1 MSMEFLVRMSK
12 QPLFRLIAAILV
24 LLLTDTHPVVGLGAA
39 ALWILWVVWSNHTS
53 GSGPYQQN
61 SRFLQ

>member
-1 MSMEFLVRMSK
+1 MDFLIRMSK

-39 ALWILWVVWSNHTS
+39 AVWILWVVWSNHVS
-53 GSGPYQQN
+53 GSRPNHQK
-61 SRFLQ
+61 SSLLQ

>member
-1 MSMEFLVRMSK
+1 MSMDFLVRMSK

-39 ALWILWVVWSNHTS
+39 TLWILWVVWSSSIHQQK
-53 GSGPYQQN
+53 YQ
-61 SRFLQ
+61 FLQ

>member
-1 MSMEFLVRMSK
+1 MDFLIRMSK

-39 ALWILWVVWSNHTS
+39 AIWIAWVVWSNYVSPSTS
-53 GSGPYQQN
+53 HQKSSY
-61 SRFLQ
+61 L

>member
-1 MSMEFLVRMSK
+1 MDFLIRMSK

-39 ALWILWVVWSNHTS
+39 ALWILWVVWSNHVS
-53 GSGPYQQN
+53 LLRPYHQK
-61 SRFLQ
+61 SSLLQ

>member
-1 MSMEFLVRMSK
+1 MDFLIRMSK

-39 ALWILWVVWSNHTS
+39 ALWILWVVWSNQSSS
-53 GSGPYQQN
+53 GLGAYHQKS
-61 SRFLQ
+61 SLLQ

>member
-1 MSMEFLVRMSK
+1 MDFLIRMSK

-39 ALWILWVVWSNHTS
+39 AVWILWVVWSNHVS
-53 GSGPYQQN
+53 LLRPYHQK
-61 SRFLQ
+61 SSLLQ